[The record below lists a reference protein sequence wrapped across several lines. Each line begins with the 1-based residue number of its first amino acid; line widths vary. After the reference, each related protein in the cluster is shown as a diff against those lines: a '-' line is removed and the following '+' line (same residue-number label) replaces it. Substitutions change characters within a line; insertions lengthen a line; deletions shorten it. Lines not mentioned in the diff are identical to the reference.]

1 LPYRTSLNIAKELI
15 SRQLESAAQAFDIWK
30 AHCHLNGGKGEI
42 QLHGNVIAILVA
54 GGMSKS
60 SAKRAIKLGIDLL
73 WDRRPDK
80 KDQRQVWYHLRGYP
94 AIQNALG
101 LSSCGTWARLPLG
114 AYQGTSGDYAAH
126 VFSAW
131 LEIHPRVSRA
141 TQAREFN
148 RSKQQ
153 VIDWQHSTG
162 QEQRACVVRARLPEN
177 EKESIELGQQ
187 LTPVDREQDVRP
199 HWQSKAGGIV
209 WQDTN
214 FYANSRSQI
223 LGKKRSRAISA
234 KAKSHATNRV
244 VVGRNRK
251 QSAPVDRELLPKRF
265 ETNRDYRRADQWQKR
280 NVERSAVIYDSEL
293 SSARLLTYEYSY
305 SYLARGFAV

>member
-1 LPYRTSLNIAKELI
+1 MGFTVGTLAEQQAINIRAADNAYLRFCPAPLPYRTSLNIAKELI

-131 LEIHPRVSRA
+131 LEIHPS
-141 TQAREFN
+141 
-148 RSKQQ
+148 
-153 VIDWQHSTG
+153 G
-162 QEQRACVVRARLPEN
+162 
-177 EKESIELGQQ
+177 
-187 LTPVDREQDVRP
+187 LTDL
-199 HWQSKAGGIV
+199 
-209 WQDTN
+209 N
-214 FYANSRSQI
+214 
-223 LGKKRSRAISA
+223 
-234 KAKSHATNRV
+234 
-244 VVGRNRK
+244 
-251 QSAPVDRELLPKRF
+251 
-265 ETNRDYRRADQWQKR
+265 
-280 NVERSAVIYDSEL
+280 
-293 SSARLLTYEYSY
+293 
-305 SYLARGFAV
+305 